1 MGIQGISSLMGSIK
15 KKYDKSKDRS
25 DWRVMQGMSREYY
38 DTFIAGDNNLWQIK
52 SEEVGNGESVAVGK
66 RISRTDD
73 DIEKIMK
80 NGSPV
85 PFGTVTP
92 QDQKV
97 SIIMSGVQMYSS
109 DSSNL
114 LRKEYLSGSQ
124 VALEQRLKNQVE
136 KMKDDPGFRKKYNE
150 QKDRIRRAY
159 I

>member
-1 MGIQGISSLMGSIK
+1 MAIQSVSSLMGSIK
-15 KKYDKSKDRS
+15 KKYDKSKDKS
-25 DWRVMQGMSREYY
+25 EWRVLQGMNREYY

-52 SEEVGNGESVAVGK
+52 SEEVGKGESVAVGK
-66 RISRTDD
+66 RISRTDE
-73 DIEKIMK
+73 DIGKIMK

-92 QDQKV
+92 QTQKV
-97 SIIMSGVQMYSS
+97 SIIMAGIQMYSS

-114 LRKEYLSGSQ
+114 LCREYLSGNQ
-124 VALEQRLKNQVE
+124 AALEQRLKNQIE

-150 QKDRIRRAY
+150 QKDRTRRAY

>member
-1 MGIQGISSLMGSIK
+1 MAIQSISSLMGSLK
-15 KKYDKSKDRS
+15 KKYDKSKDKS
-25 DWRVMQGMSREYY
+25 EWRVLQGMNREYY
-38 DTFIAGDNNLWQIK
+38 DTFITGDNNLWQIK

-92 QDQKV
+92 QTQKV
-97 SIIMSGVQMYSS
+97 SIIMAGVQMYSS

-114 LRKEYLSGSQ
+114 LRKEYLSGNQ
-124 VALEQRLKNQVE
+124 AALEQRLKNQVE

-150 QKDRIRRAY
+150 QKDRTRRAY
-159 I
+159 L

>member
-1 MGIQGISSLMGSIK
+1 MAIQSISSLMGSLK
-15 KKYDKSKDRS
+15 KKYDKSKDKS
-25 DWRVMQGMSREYY
+25 EWRVLQGMNREYY
-38 DTFIAGDNNLWQIK
+38 DTFITGDNNLWQIK

-92 QDQKV
+92 QTQKV
-97 SIIMSGVQMYSS
+97 SIIMAGVQMYSS

-114 LRKEYLSGSQ
+114 LRKEYLSGNQ
-124 VALEQRLKNQVE
+124 AALEQRLKNQVE

-159 I
+159 L

>member
-1 MGIQGISSLMGSIK
+1 MAIQGISSLMGSIK
-15 KKYDKSKDRS
+15 KKYDKSKDKS

-38 DTFIAGDNNLWQIK
+38 DTFIAGDNSLWQIK

-73 DIEKIMK
+73 DIAKIMK

-92 QDQKV
+92 QTQKV
-97 SIIMSGVQMYSS
+97 SIIMAGVQMYSS

-114 LRKEYLSGSQ
+114 LRKEYLSGNQ
-124 VALEQRLKNQVE
+124 AALEQRLKNQVE

-150 QKDRIRRAY
+150 QKDRMRRAY